1 MSQSGLI
8 DVEQANP
15 QIPTLFVANVGD
27 AVPLLNTLEIL
38 GAVVAA
44 HAVPLQ
50 TVGSGNTIS
59 INVQYASAAAT
70 SIAANAGVA
79 SFNSADFSV
88 DANGFVS
95 VSATAGAT
103 TLGVDTSTP
112 PGTNPV
118 EPDGLGTID
127 ITGGQVAAGT
137 TANVIQTNSLV
148 ANQMIIQIQR
158 SSAQGSSTIGANG
171 VSHFN
176 STFFTVDANGFVS
189 INGSSIGETITGN
202 TGGALSPTAGNWNI
216 LGTSTAAGTT
226 PVQTAGAG
234 STLTVQVQKA
244 QAIASTNATNV
255 GLAAF
260 NSAYFTVDSNGFVS
274 ISGTTIGQTIT
285 GNAGGALSPTA
296 GNWNILG
303 TSTAAG
309 TTPVQTSGTGST
321 LTVQVQKAQAIAS
334 TNVTNVGLAAF
345 DSARF
350 SVDAN
355 GFVTVNGSGLGE
367 TITGNTGGAL
377 SPTTGNWNIVGTG
390 SITTSGSGSTLT
402 VQLTGL
408 TNHNVLLGAGTST
421 VTNVPPSATS
431 GIPFISQG
439 SSADPVFGT
448 AAIAGGGTNA
458 TTFAQT
464 QGVIVYNGTSLVNY
478 SGGPEISTAGYATNA
493 AQPAWNVYLIA
504 NATNQTGDGTV
515 ATVPIATK
523 NFDTTNSYNT
533 GTFTYTFP
541 VTGKYL
547 ICWEITIF
555 NMLLANNAASLFALY
570 NGGTVVMDMILNPFP
585 IASGASAIVGVAN
598 SSVVSVAAGDTL
610 LLQGQVAGGTK
621 RVGYGGGTQLTSFSG
636 NLIC

>member
-1 MSQSGLI
+1 
-8 DVEQANP
+8 
-15 QIPTLFVANVGD
+15 
-27 AVPLLNTLEIL
+27 
-38 GAVVAA
+38 
-44 HAVPLQ
+44 
-50 TVGSGNTIS
+50 
-59 INVQYASAAAT
+59 VQYASAAAT